1 MQGERVSTRK
11 KYWVAVVTSA
21 VFLMGTAASAWAAAQ
36 IPVPHVLSMLSEDAV
51 AHLET
56 AGLKAKILRDRVTTV
71 AAQNNRVY
79 QQDPMT
85 NKVLP
90 AGGEV
95 VLHVYKLAGPPESMT
110 RVPQVLEKALPQ
122 AREMLQK
129 AGLGEVKLDYWVDN
143 KKEMDNKVVFQ
154 FPLPGHM
161 VLKGTKVELLVSK
174 YDPNIPR
181 QLILPNLVGKP
192 LDQAVE
198 TLEKAGLK
206 PKLHD
211 TKRVTH
217 DKQRDGTVAS
227 QSPPQKR
234 TVRTGDT
241 VTLYAY
247 QYQPPPP
254 MVVVPEV
261 VGKPLREAQAILA
274 RAGLRAH
281 SRSRRPTPHGMSQDS
296 TVVMQMP
303 EAGSKAAKGALVSLT
318 LDSART
324 DVLPG
329 LRPDKWVYA
338 PGENIGLAFSMPREW
353 AFAGRVD
360 LLSAD
365 PAGQGGGAGPKAV
378 IASQPL
384 RGRESGRLS
393 FAAPKKPGRYEFRLY
408 MGGKQSRRV
417 ATVEFEIAISR

>member
-1 MQGERVSTRK
+1 MRGAMVSTRK
-11 KYWVAVVTSA
+11 KYWAAVVISA
-21 VFLMGTAASAWAAAQ
+21 GFLVGSAAPVWAAAQ
-36 IPVPHVLSMLSEDAV
+36 IPVPHVLSKLSEEAV
-51 AHLET
+51 ILVET
-56 AGLKAKILRDRVTTV
+56 AGLKAKILRDRVTEA
-71 AAQNNRVY
+71 AAQNDRVY
-79 QQDPMT
+79 KQDPLPK
-85 NKVLP
+85 KVLP
-90 AGGEV
+90 QGGEV
-95 VLHVYKLAGPPESMT
+95 VLHVYRLAGPPENMT
-110 RVPQVLEKALPQ
+110 RVPQVLEIALPQ

-129 AGLGEVKLDYWVDN
+129 AGLGEVKIEYWVDN

-154 FPLPGHM
+154 LPLPGRL

-174 YDPNIPR
+174 YDPNLPR

-198 TLEKAGLK
+198 TLDKAGLK

-217 DKQRDGTVAS
+217 DQQRDGTVAS

-281 SRSRRPTPHGMSQDS
+281 SRSRRPTPLGMSQDS
-296 TVVMQMP
+296 MVIMQMP

-318 LDSART
+318 LDSARS
-324 DVLPG
+324 DILPG
-329 LRPDKWVYA
+329 LKPDKWIYA
-338 PGENIGLAFSMPREW
+338 PGEIIGLAFSMPREW
-353 AFAGRVD
+353 AVAGRVD

-365 PAGQGGGAGPKAV
+365 PAGQGGEAGPRVV

-384 RGRESGRLS
+384 RGRESGRLN

-408 MGGKQSRRV
+408 MGGKQNRRV
-417 ATVEFEIAISR
+417 ATVEFETAAPR